1 MRLVIIGAGF
11 AGMYAA
17 LSAARLREIQGVSP
31 EELEIALVA
40 PEPTLVVRPRLYE
53 PKPETLTAPLLNN
66 AVRINLPK
74 TAATTPATPNKS
86 VTVSVDGD
94 NRVYIDKR
102 EVALDALEPELRTL
116 VGADPELSL
125 SLQADEAVP
134 YRSVAQVIAHI
145 QRSGVSK
152 LSVLTEPAS

>member
-1 MRLVIIGAGF
+1 MAFSTGRDSSDVVSEINITPLVDV
-11 AGMYAA
+11 M
-17 LSAARLREIQGVSP
+17 
-31 EELEIALVA
+31 LVL
-40 PEPTLVVRPRLYE
+40 LVVLI
-53 PKPETLTAPLLNN
+53 LTAPLLNN

-86 VTVSVDGD
+86 VTVSVDGE

-102 EVALDALEPELRTL
+102 EVALEALEPELRTL
-116 VGADPELSL
+116 VGADPELAL

>member
-1 MRLVIIGAGF
+1 MAFTTGRDSSDVVSEINITPLVDV
-11 AGMYAA
+11 M
-17 LSAARLREIQGVSP
+17 
-31 EELEIALVA
+31 LVL
-40 PEPTLVVRPRLYE
+40 LVVFI
-53 PKPETLTAPLLNN
+53 LTAPLLNN

-94 NRVYIDKR
+94 NRIYIDKR

-116 VGADPELSL
+116 VGADPELAL